1 MDFDRLMRHTLDLK
15 CVAHNLTNCFSDVSD
30 GTKYIDDGFKQEI
43 SDCVRQSIPI
53 FVQMQRKLIYSF
65 PKTDYMWNA
74 MFRELLFIEEH
85 LYLREQTIRYQ
96 TADSEED
103 RKDALANIACRISA
117 IIKSEPVLN
126 TIDLMKWV
134 ERLGVCR
141 IPRLQKFFLNG
152 TTIHKLMQLHKCLKV
167 ECFPSFHLNVAM
179 ALIAFV
185 TDPKFEFLPDNNIPS
200 VDDWLKKFE
209 YVVRRTHRTNDASL
223 SLRTL
228 LYDDSVSVDDLVK
241 TLRGQH
247 PLFPMFV
254 HEWSEWYDEFIV
266 DSVIPARFL
275 KNEELA
281 QSLKTSNE
289 CVTARFKSKIIQA
302 FSFGEFHLSDL
313 KNKEFRASVK
323 NSIDM
328 YVSIKRFSN
337 TYNDDVKSLEKNTE
351 LILSKYN

>member
-1 MDFDRLMRHTLDLK
+1 
-15 CVAHNLTNCFSDVSD
+15 
-30 GTKYIDDGFKQEI
+30 
-43 SDCVRQSIPI
+43 
-53 FVQMQRKLIYSF
+53 
-65 PKTDYMWNA
+65 
-74 MFRELLFIEEH
+74 
-85 LYLREQTIRYQ
+85 
-96 TADSEED
+96 
-103 RKDALANIACRISA
+103 
-117 IIKSEPVLN
+117 
-126 TIDLMKWV
+126 
-134 ERLGVCR
+134 
-141 IPRLQKFFLNG
+141 
-152 TTIHKLMQLHKCLKV
+152 
-167 ECFPSFHLNVAM
+167 M

-289 CVTARFKSKIIQA
+289 CVTSRFKSKIIQA